1 MKLKDKK
8 IVFAGCSFTYG
19 HGLWHYTKEEGLPK
33 DDKVIYY
40 EFPESLKFMEDNRF
54 ARLVSEHFGA
64 KEILKPTTSGCDE
77 ISLYFIRELFGLK
90 PSNEWAKCKL
100 NYEEVSHVIFQ
111 TSFLDR
117 CSLYE
122 NGKRLQVYNF
132 ENFVNNPRY
141 DEGDLGLF
149 WDKLKLFYY
158 NEIQNLFEFLEEKN
172 IKCYM
177 IAMDDDYRDLIE
189 KDEYMM
195 KRFIEIEYDG
205 KTFNNFR
212 SLSDYNQKL
221 IICNDTDFFDNPPK
235 DLHPGLEWHRIISD
249 SIIKKLES
257 DLS

>member
-1 MKLKDKK
+1 
-8 IVFAGCSFTYG
+8 
-19 HGLWHYTKEEGLPK
+19 
-33 DDKVIYY
+33 
-40 EFPESLKFMEDNRF
+40 MEDNRF

-90 PSNEWAKCKL
+90 SSNEWAKCKL

>member
-1 MKLKDKK
+1 
-8 IVFAGCSFTYG
+8 
-19 HGLWHYTKEEGLPK
+19 
-33 DDKVIYY
+33 
-40 EFPESLKFMEDNRF
+40 MEDNRF

-90 PSNEWAKCKL
+90 SSNEWAKCKL

-132 ENFVNNPRY
+132 ENFVNDPRY